1 MTRAKPA
8 KNAKPSKDTSEGP
21 KYRIAIADANA
32 HLFAVSLEVDA
43 PDPSGQ
49 RVTLPTWAPGSYMV
63 REFARHIV
71 EIRAH
76 TVGKRRNRSVALTKL
91 DKCTWQAAA
100 VDGPLVIEYLV
111 YGFDLSV
118 RAAHVDASHAFFNGS
133 SVFLAV
139 DGQAHR
145 RHHIEIVQPIGEAFA
160 AWRVATTL
168 TPEDLSPQGFGQYV
182 SKDFD
187 ELIDHPVEIGT
198 FQTIRFMACG
208 TAHEIVLTGTVP
220 NLDAKRLASDVKRIC
235 EGQIR
240 LFEPVRQTAPFARYL
255 FLTMAI
261 GEGYGGLEHR
271 ASTALLCS
279 RDDLPRTQQSGRE
292 ESYQA
297 FLGLVSHE
305 YFHSWN
311 VKRIKPAAFV
321 PYALARENYT
331 RLLWIFEGFTSY
343 YDDLVLVRTGLLS
356 ETQYLGALGKTI
368 NEVNRIPGAKRQ
380 SVAESSFDAWIKY
393 YRQDE
398 NSPNAIVSYYRKGA
412 LIALALDLRI
422 RQKTHGK
429 RSLDDVMRHLWH
441 KIGAPF
447 AAGQAVGLGEGE
459 FSGMVETATGVDVA
473 DDVARWAYGTGQLP
487 LADLI
492 APFGLKMEWER
503 SASQPGLGAK
513 CAADPLG
520 CRIVN
525 AYEGEAAQR
534 AGLSANDVIIAID
547 GLRVSYA
554 NLTRVLKRYVAG
566 QHVAVHAFRR
576 DELHSMTLQLDEEPP
591 AECRLVADRINR
603 LRSAWLK
610 EPA

>member
-1 MTRAKPA
+1 
-8 KNAKPSKDTSEGP
+8 
-21 KYRIAIADANA
+21 
-32 HLFAVSLEVDA
+32 
-43 PDPSGQ
+43 
-49 RVTLPTWAPGSYMV
+49 
-63 REFARHIV
+63 
-71 EIRAH
+71 
-76 TVGKRRNRSVALTKL
+76 
-91 DKCTWQAAA
+91 
-100 VDGPLVIEYLV
+100 V
-111 YGFDLSV
+111 YGFDMSV
-118 RAAHVDASHAFFNGS
+118 RASHVDGSHAFFNGS

-139 DGQAHR
+139 ENQAHR
-145 RHHIEIVQPIGEAFA
+145 QHHVEIVQPQGESFA

-168 TPEDLSPQGFGQYV
+168 TARDLSPQGFGTYV

-208 TAHEIVLTGTVP
+208 TPHEFVLTGTVP

-235 EGQIR
+235 EFQIR
-240 LFEPVRQTAPFARYL
+240 LFEPFRQAAPFARYL
-255 FLTMAI
+255 FLTTAI

-292 ESYQA
+292 ESYQS

-321 PYALARENYT
+321 PYALERENYT

-356 ETQYLGALGKTI
+356 ESQYLAALGKTI
-368 NEVNRIPGAKRQ
+368 NEVNRVPGAKRQ

-429 RSLDDVMRHLWH
+429 RSLDDVMRHLWQ
-441 KIGAPF
+441 KFGVPF
-447 AAGQAVGLGEGE
+447 DAGQEVGVGEGE
-459 FSGMVETATGVDVA
+459 FAGLVEAATGVDVV
-473 DDVARWAYGTGQLP
+473 DDVAHWAYGTGELP
-487 LADLI
+487 LAELI

-503 SASQPGLGAK
+503 SAIQPGFGAK
-513 CAADPLG
+513 FIADTLG
-520 CRIVN
+520 CRILN

-534 AGLSANDVIIAID
+534 AGLSANDVLIAVD
-547 GLRVSYA
+547 GLRVTYA
-554 NLTRVLKRYVAG
+554 NLSRVLKRYAAG
-566 QHVAVHAFRR
+566 QRVVVHAFRR
-576 DELHSMTLQLDEEPP
+576 DELRSVTLQFDEEPP
-591 AECRLVADRINR
+591 TECRLVTDRINR